1 MNENIK
7 YNDLIYLVIDGEANE
22 IESSTLFAALNDNIE
37 LQNEFQAALKL
48 NRASEAYVTD
58 SAVPIGVTSKL
69 FNQAGL
75 TYVPMATTTAAK
87 VATGSVMSK
96 FMKSTLGSIGFTV
109 LGLILGAA
117 IMYLLSDSK
126 RTDEQNKNQYTI
138 NNRHIQ
144 FTKSDKTYPEMTSF
158 SDEREVPKVKKI
170 KPKAIINTEDSQN
183 DMALLENNAPKA
195 ALNVAPEIN
204 RSLYVS
210 NHESLDLLKSADF
223 EAMNMVN
230 ADILPISNFDFK
242 DWGLSIEVK
251 NSSYWN
257 LPKESIYPSEIS
269 KFHNMSVS
277 LLYDLSEN
285 WKIGGEVRHETF
297 YVKYLSTDALRQD
310 FIFEQQPNLT
320 SYGALV
326 RYSFYNTE
334 ALKIF
339 AQNNL
344 SANYYGLVFR
354 GSLGVEYYIIPELS
368 ILCAV
373 DFAGLYYK
381 HQTRTNTSEKVG
393 ISYGINFKL

>member
-58 SAVPIGVTSKL
+58 SAVPIGLTSKL
-69 FNQAGL
+69 FTQAGL

-87 VATGSVMSK
+87 VATGAVLSK
-96 FMKSTLGSIGFTV
+96 FMKSTLSSIGFTV
-109 LGLILGAA
+109 LGLVLGAA

-126 RTDEQNKNQYTI
+126 RTDEHNKNQYTI
-138 NNRHIQ
+138 NNRQIQ
-144 FTKSDKTYPEMTSF
+144 FTKSDKTYPEMSSF
-158 SDEREVPKVKKI
+158 SEVSEVPKVKKI
-170 KPKAIINTEDSQN
+170 IPKSIINPEDSQN
-183 DMALLENNAPKA
+183 DMTFIENDAP
-195 ALNVAPEIN
+195 VATLKIVPEIN
-204 RSLYVS
+204 KSQYVQ
-210 NHESLDLLKSADF
+210 NQDNLELKKLIEF
-223 EAMNMVN
+223 EYINEN
-230 ADILPISNFDFK
+230 NSEIIPISMFDFS
-242 DWGLSIEVK
+242 DLGLSVEVK
-251 NSSYWN
+251 NASYWN

-320 SYGALV
+320 SYGALI

-334 ALKIF
+334 SLKMF
-339 AQNNL
+339 AQNNF